1 MAIPENVLKTKLSLR
16 GDTVD
21 LLTKTNSDGS
31 IQNGQLTRVGFEQA
45 VELGRYLAKTY
56 QIDNVDDIYCRSTA
70 TARTVETMRGIATG
84 ICENQTVTIDV
95 DDKLDEFLD
104 IMRSDRNVE
113 LKEFI

>member
-1 MAIPENVLKTKLSLR
+1 MPENVLKTKLSLR

-56 QIDNVDDIYCRSTA
+56 QIENLADIYCRSTA
-70 TARTVETMRGIATG
+70 TARTVETTRGIATG
-84 ICENQTVTIDV
+84 ICENQIVTIDV
-95 DDKLDEFLD
+95 DDTLDEFLD
-104 IMRSDRNVE
+104 IMRSDRNIE
-113 LKEFI
+113 LKEFM